1 MKFIVTSLWLALAAI
16 SFAAPTKFAV
26 VRVTDIYRNLPSTAA
41 LQKKVVNE
49 REAIMDNQRAV
60 QLRAIIGVLQSM
72 QTELN
77 ARKNDLESPETKK
90 LVRDYEI
97 KRQEA
102 QTLQQEFE
110 EYRKSEDKRIN
121 AEMVSAMRD
130 SLNRISEASQ
140 QLAEEHN
147 LDVVIDTSGDS
158 NTGVPF
164 VLYSGDAPDLTDDV
178 IALLDEK
185 PLDEEPIE
193 PEAETAETENG
204 E

>member
-1 MKFIVTSLWLALAAI
+1 MKLIVTSLWLALAAI
-16 SFAAPTKFAV
+16 SFAGSNFAV
-26 VRVTDIYRNLPSTAA
+26 VRVTDIYRGLPSTAA
-41 LQKKVVNE
+41 LQKKVVAE
-49 REAIMDNQRAV
+49 RESILDNERAV

-72 QTELN
+72 QAELS
-77 ARKNDLESPETKK
+77 ARKDDLENPDTKK

-110 EYRKSEDKRIN
+110 EFRETEDKRIN
-121 AEMVSAMRD
+121 KEMVAAMRD
-130 SLNRISEASQ
+130 SLGRITKASQ
-140 QLAEEHN
+140 QLAKERN

-185 PLDEEPIE
+185 PLEEKVSE
-193 PEAETAETENG
+193 PEGETAEVETSE
-204 E
+204 